1 MQVRE
6 KAGQSLTEPVT
17 AAEMITYLGLDTLS
31 TDETTIMQAMI
42 TAARKYLEDYTAKSV
57 LSKSYEVRF
66 YTEDKIGDYYEL
78 PFSPV
83 TSITSVEVSG
93 TAIDYDE
100 KGQDRIYIRPQSSII
115 TNATTDEAYLD
126 CEFVAGAT
134 DYMANVAVK
143 RIVSDMW
150 DNRKDNLPNSPA
162 AGLRWETLNYIETLS
177 NNTEL

>member
-100 KGQDRIYIRPQSSII
+100 KGQDRIYIRPQ
-115 TNATTDEAYLD
+115 
-126 CEFVAGAT
+126 
-134 DYMANVAVK
+134 
-143 RIVSDMW
+143 
-150 DNRKDNLPNSPA
+150 
-162 AGLRWETLNYIETLS
+162 
-177 NNTEL
+177 